1 MSDFK
6 SVLVED
12 ARISMLTA
20 EEVFAVNSSGAQSTY
35 QQYTATSSSNSSL
48 IWNVQIPSE
57 NILID
62 REVLIRAKCNFT
74 LNYTGVPAGQPAFIW
89 GQTDSFQAFPI
100 NKLFTTQQ
108 VVINNVSTSTN
119 TKDVIDCLLRMNS
132 KDMLQKF
139 NSMTPSMV
147 DDAYGMYPYGAS
159 IGANNNPVFA
169 YNNASYD
176 PSYIP
181 RGAYPLD
188 NFVIKH
194 YVGGNLEDSSNISTG
209 LSDTWAVEVSATFTE
224 PFVCLSP
231 FLNCEPGNSA
241 GLLGINNMSFTL
253 NVDSTLSRVF
263 SCAQLVRGLNGLPI
277 LDGNGALQPYL
288 KSVSPGIPDATLFS
302 SAQLLFNFLSLQPE
316 TYGKIQTKNVV
327 PYLDFPRF
335 LSQQTQTSSI
345 QPGQTIQV
353 TSQNIQLNQISDKII
368 IAVRQ
373 PMSKQNA
380 GNSASFL
387 TIKNIQI
394 SFNNASGLLASAQ
407 PQDLYKLSS
416 RNGNSQSFYEWG
428 GLANNNNNETGG
440 AVVVPTTGSM
450 LVLDPVYD
458 FALPSF
464 LSNSSLGQYQFQFN
478 VTVYNQMPYAITP
491 EILIITIN
499 SGLFVTQ
506 TGTSQIFT
514 GLLSKEQVLKT
525 KAENPVPH
533 LDSVEYK
540 RLVGGK
546 LSNMGMSNLYHMTDR
561 RKKEG
566 KADALPMS
574 GAGSSGGSKLKK
586 FYK

>member
-12 ARISMLTA
+12 ARISMLTS
-20 EEVFAVNSSGAQSTY
+20 EEVFAVNASGAQSTY
-35 QQYTATSSSNSSL
+35 QQYSATSSSNSSL

-62 REVLIRAKCNFT
+62 REILIRAQCNFS
-74 LNYTGVPAGQPAFIW
+74 LNYSGVPAGAPAFIW

-132 KDMLQKF
+132 KDSLQRY

-147 DDAYGMYPYGAS
+147 DDAYGMYPYGAG
-159 IGANNNPVFA
+159 IGANNNPVFS

-176 PSYIP
+176 PDFLP
-181 RGAYPLD
+181 RGAFPID
-188 NFVIKH
+188 TFVIRH
-194 YVGGNLEDSSNISTG
+194 FIGGVETNGSNISTN
-209 LSDTWAVEVSATFTE
+209 LTDTWIVEVQATFTE

-253 NVDSTLSRVF
+253 NVDSSLSRVF
-263 SCAQLVRGLNGLPI
+263 SCAQVVRDLNGIPI
-277 LDGNGALQPYL
+277 LDANGALQPYL
-288 KSVSPGIPDATLFS
+288 KSVSPGIGASTLFS

-327 PYLDFPRF
+327 PYLDYPRF
-335 LSQQTQTSSI
+335 LSQQTQTGVI
-345 QPGQTIQV
+345 QPGLTVQI

-428 GLANNNNNETGG
+428 GLATNNDNESGKP
-440 AVVVPTTGSM
+440 VRVPTTGSM

-478 VTVYNQMPYAITP
+478 ITVFNQMPYAITP
-491 EILIITIN
+491 EILIITVN

-546 LSNMGMSNLYHMTDR
+546 LSNMGMGNLYHMVDR

-566 KADALPMS
+566 KADSLPMS
-574 GAGSSGGSKLKK
+574 GAGSSGGAKLKK